1 MRQLNFY
8 GFRKIKSDPI
18 RINTAI
24 NDIESKYWR
33 FRHEK
38 FQRGRP
44 DLLGEI
50 RKANQTES
58 PDKQEVDAL
67 KNEVKDLRARMANM
81 ATDIDKLTALV
92 KNMMVVQ
99 QKQEANTQYGP
110 EPTNKKRKVVPMPA
124 AVPSS
129 SVKVEAVAPIIPLH
143 VSSLP
148 DPSEATDADLFVEEM
163 PTMTTEA
170 TPFAVGSMTPLSQ
183 VDRFESLGSMNSVDE
198 DLLDLFKDEISMG
211 NDFALSDKTVL
222 PDVPTSMAKPVV
234 AKPTVEKPKLALV
247 SPPKA
252 ADPEMVEKLNRTLAS
267 LPQPMQELF
276 VERLVATIAD
286 PEAFKN
292 HVEAVTALAH
302 AAAEEAKKRVTDA
315 QTSGAATDEIVSN
328 EGASSVALP
337 LAAATLGAFLSQYSS
352 AMKARGPVKGKRPS
366 IVPMET

>member
-222 PDVPTSMAKPVV
+222 PDVPTSHGIAY
-234 AKPTVEKPKLALV
+234 E
-247 SPPKA
+247 
-252 ADPEMVEKLNRTLAS
+252 ADE
-267 LPQPMQELF
+267 
-276 VERLVATIAD
+276 ERLLVHYLDDTLIVPLPAWSLAQVGVVVQGLDTGVWSGFREALEAVAT
-286 PEAFKN
+286 
-292 HVEAVTALAH
+292 
-302 AAAEEAKKRVTDA
+302 AEGE
-315 QTSGAATDEIVSN
+315 SF
-328 EGASSVALP
+328 P
-337 LAAATLGAFLSQYSS
+337 
-352 AMKARGPVKGKRPS
+352 RGS
-366 IVPMET
+366 EDS